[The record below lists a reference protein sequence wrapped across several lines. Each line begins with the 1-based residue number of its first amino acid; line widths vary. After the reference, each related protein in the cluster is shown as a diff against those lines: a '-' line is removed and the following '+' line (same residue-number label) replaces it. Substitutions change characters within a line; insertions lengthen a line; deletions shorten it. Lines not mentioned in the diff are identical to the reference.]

1 MTSRGNLLLYRGIT
15 TSMST
20 KITNNV
26 AENRYEIDVDGS
38 LGGFAEYRLRNERVI
53 FTHTEIDPAYEGQ
66 GLGGRLAR
74 GALDDVRSAGRVAV
88 PLCPF
93 IKAYIDK
100 HPEYQDLV
108 AD

>member
-1 MTSRGNLLLYRGIT
+1 
-15 TSMST
+15 MSA
-20 KITNNV
+20 KITNN
-26 AENRYEIDVDGS
+26 AAQNRYEIHLDGS
-38 LGGFAEYRLRNERVI
+38 LAGFAEYRLRKDRVI
-53 FTHTEIDPAYEGQ
+53 FIHTEIDPSYEGH
-66 GLGGRLAR
+66 GLGGLLAA
-74 GALDDVRSAGRVAV
+74 GALDDVRASGLMAV